1 MRWYEYKMETDDLYA
16 PDDLKAK
23 LLAMTDQLTE
33 EEKAQPMMKTDAPV
47 PAQSAPVQPK
57 KKLIRFPAKR
67 VGALAACLAV
77 CVVGYGAFATG
88 QIGLGA
94 KSSNPAAVM
103 AAGGADRAA
112 VDSPM
117 AADYSLNT
125 LSLESS
131 ADNGTAVYSEDDA
144 AAAAHSTDHAKI
156 IYTANLSLESKDYD
170 AARAALDAALA
181 EAGGYLESS
190 SEYSDAGD
198 SRSVSLTYRVPQQ
211 NYENF
216 LAAVAEAGNVT
227 YKNQQADDVTAQYMD
242 VETRLENLKNQRTRL
257 QQLQQQAD
265 NLSDLLEIESSLP
278 YGIFVFNWANPNQRS
293 WGLPMLGFDLVG
305 RNNQIRSY
313 VPNKDGITDMY
324 EMGVAMTHSVSV
336 NKVFN
341 GAGIRFNYTGID
353 YDGMLKNFDNM
364 KRHTFDLRVNMDL
377 AKWLSSEISVNYQLE
392 TADNRDYKGDSNRN
406 PMRAIMNMPRDVVME
421 ELLPWKR
428 ETGEAFTRGNGFYNP
443 YWLLNEISNGDGRN
457 NFRGNLTLNI
467 KPIQGMNIRLRASV
481 EKANKNGWKFDN
493 YYTMWDI
500 DGQYETFR
508 EASNN
513 YNYEGVISYNRNIK
527 KVSLSANLG
536 TSMQKNDWYKLWNTT
551 ANFPH

>member
-33 EEKAQPMMKTDAPV
+33 EEKAQPMMKTAAPV

-94 KSSNPAAVM
+94 KSSSPAVYYSADSTAAAM

-125 LSLESS
+125 MALESG

-198 SRSVSLTYRVPQQ
+198 SRSVSLTYRVPQA
-211 NYENF
+211 NYQSF
-216 LAAVAEAGNVT
+216 LDAVAAAANVT
-227 YKNQQADDVTAQYMD
+227 YRSQQADDVTTQYMD
-242 VETRLENLKNQRTRL
+242 VSARLSNLQAQRTRL
-257 QQLQQQAD
+257 QQLQAQAET
-265 NLSDLLEIESSLP
+265 LSDLLQIEDSLTEVQSQIESWQSQLDW
-278 YGIFVFNWANPNQRS
+278 YSDQVQQCT
-293 WGLPMLGFDLVG
+293 V
-305 RNNQIRSY
+305 Y
-313 VPNKDGITDMY
+313 
-324 EMGVAMTHSVSV
+324 
-336 NKVFN
+336 
-341 GAGIRFNYTGID
+341 ID
-353 YDGMLKNFDNM
+353 
-364 KRHTFDLRVNMDL
+364 
-377 AKWLSSEISVNYQLE
+377 
-392 TADNRDYKGDSNRN
+392 
-406 PMRAIMNMPRDVVME
+406 
-421 ELLPWKR
+421 
-428 ETGEAFTRGNGFYNP
+428 
-443 YWLLNEISNGDGRN
+443 LNEVQTYTPADEGFFSRIGTALVSGWGNFVNGLQQ
-457 NFRGNLTLNI
+457 FVVAL
-467 KPIQGMNIRLRASV
+467 ASV
-481 EKANKNGWKFDN
+481 WPLAVLACAAVAVALAW
-493 YYTMWDI
+493 
-500 DGQYETFR
+500 R
-508 EASNN
+508 
-513 YNYEGVISYNRNIK
+513 K
-527 KVSLSANLG
+527 KHP
-536 TSMQKNDWYKLWNTT
+536 KK
-551 ANFPH
+551 

>member
-67 VGALAACLAV
+67 VGVLAACLAV

-94 KSSNPAAVM
+94 KSSSPAVYYS
-103 AAGGADRAA
+103 

-125 LSLESS
+125 MALESG

-265 NLSDLLEIESSLP
+265 NLSDLLEIESSLTDVQSQ
-278 YGIFVFNWANPNQRS
+278 IES
-293 WGLPMLGFDLVG
+293 W
-305 RNNQIRSY
+305 QSQ
-313 VPNKDGITDMY
+313 
-324 EMGVAMTHSVSV
+324 
-336 NKVFN
+336 
-341 GAGIRFNYTGID
+341 
-353 YDGMLKNFDNM
+353 
-364 KRHTFDLRVNMDL
+364 MD
-377 AKWLSSEISVNYQLE
+377 WYNDQV
-392 TADNRDYKGDSNRN
+392 
-406 PMRAIMNMPRDVVME
+406 E
-421 ELLPWKR
+421 EC
-428 ETGEAFTRGNGFYNP
+428 TVY
-443 YWLLNEISNGDGRN
+443 
-457 NFRGNLTLNI
+457 
-467 KPIQGMNIRLRASV
+467 
-481 EKANKNGWKFDN
+481 
-493 YYTMWDI
+493 
-500 DGQYETFR
+500 
-508 EASNN
+508 
-513 YNYEGVISYNRNIK
+513 
-527 KVSLSANLG
+527 VSLSEVSTYSPPSEGFGSRFVSALSAG
-536 TSMQKNDWYKLWNTT
+536 WQ
-551 ANFPH
+551 NFVGGLQQVIVALAGAWPVVVIAAAACAGFVVWKKKKK

>member
-33 EEKAQPMMKTDAPV
+33 EEKAQPMMKTAAPV

-57 KKLIRFPAKR
+57 KKLIRFSAKR

-94 KSSNPAAVM
+94 KSSSPAVYYSADSTAAVM
-103 AAGGADRAA
+103 AAGGVDRAA

-117 AADYSLNT
+117 AADYSLDT
-125 LSLESS
+125 MALESS
-131 ADNGTAVYSEDDA
+131 ADNGVSTFSADDA
-144 AAAAHSTDHAKI
+144 AAVEGAHSTDSASAKI

-211 NYENF
+211 NYETF

-265 NLSDLLEIESSLP
+265 NLSDLLEIESSLTDVQSQ
-278 YGIFVFNWANPNQRS
+278 IES
-293 WGLPMLGFDLVG
+293 W
-305 RNNQIRSY
+305 QSQ
-313 VPNKDGITDMY
+313 
-324 EMGVAMTHSVSV
+324 
-336 NKVFN
+336 
-341 GAGIRFNYTGID
+341 
-353 YDGMLKNFDNM
+353 
-364 KRHTFDLRVNMDL
+364 MD
-377 AKWLSSEISVNYQLE
+377 WYNDQV
-392 TADNRDYKGDSNRN
+392 
-406 PMRAIMNMPRDVVME
+406 E
-421 ELLPWKR
+421 EC
-428 ETGEAFTRGNGFYNP
+428 T
-443 YWLLNEISNGDGRN
+443 
-457 NFRGNLTLNI
+457 
-467 KPIQGMNIRLRASV
+467 V
-481 EKANKNGWKFDN
+481 C
-493 YYTMWDI
+493 
-500 DGQYETFR
+500 
-508 EASNN
+508 
-513 YNYEGVISYNRNIK
+513 
-527 KVSLSANLG
+527 VSLSEVSTYSPPSEGFGSRFVSALSAG
-536 TSMQKNDWYKLWNTT
+536 WQ
-551 ANFPH
+551 NFVDGLQQVIVALAGAWPVVVIAAAACAGFVVWKKKKK

>member
-94 KSSNPAAVM
+94 KSSSPAVYYSADSTAAVM

-125 LSLESS
+125 MALESG

-144 AAAAHSTDHAKI
+144 TAAAHSTDHAKI

-198 SRSVSLTYRVPQQ
+198 SRSVSLTYRVPQA
-211 NYENF
+211 NYQSF
-216 LAAVAEAGNVT
+216 LDAVAQAGNVT
-227 YKNQQADDVTAQYMD
+227 YKSQQAEDVTTQYMD
-242 VETRLENLKNQRTRL
+242 IEARLDSLKEQRARL
-257 QQLQQQAD
+257 QELKASAD
-265 NLSDLLEIESSLP
+265 NLSDLLQIESSLSD
-278 YGIFVFNWANPNQRS
+278 VQ
-293 WGLPMLGFDLVG
+293 
-305 RNNQIRSY
+305 
-313 VPNKDGITDMY
+313 
-324 EMGVAMTHSVSV
+324 
-336 NKVFN
+336 
-341 GAGIRFNYTGID
+341 
-353 YDGMLKNFDNM
+353 
-364 KRHTFDLRVNMDL
+364 
-377 AKWLSSEISVNYQLE
+377 YQLE
-392 TADNRDYKGDSNRN
+392 SYQSQLDWYSRQVECCTVYLSLEEVQTYT
-406 PMRAIMNMPRDVVME
+406 PVE
-421 ELLPWKR
+421 EL
-428 ETGEAFTRGNGFYNP
+428 
-443 YWLLNEISNGDGRN
+443 
-457 NFRGNLTLNI
+457 
-467 KPIQGMNIRLRASV
+467 
-481 EKANKNGWKFDN
+481 
-493 YYTMWDI
+493 
-500 DGQYETFR
+500 
-508 EASNN
+508 
-513 YNYEGVISYNRNIK
+513 
-527 KVSLSANLG
+527 SLI
-536 TSMQKNDWYKLWNTT
+536 
-551 ANFPH
+551 HI

>member
-1 MRWYEYKMETDDLYA
+1 MRWYEYKMEVDDLHA
-16 PDDLKAK
+16 PEHLKAK

-33 EEKAQPMMKTDAPV
+33 EEKAQPMMKTAAPV

-94 KSSNPAAVM
+94 KSSSPAVYYSADSTAAAM

-125 LSLESS
+125 MALESG

-190 SEYSDAGD
+190 
-198 SRSVSLTYRVPQQ
+198 SLTYRVPQQ

-265 NLSDLLEIESSLP
+265 NLSDLLEIESSLTDVQSQ
-278 YGIFVFNWANPNQRS
+278 IES
-293 WGLPMLGFDLVG
+293 W
-305 RNNQIRSY
+305 QSQ
-313 VPNKDGITDMY
+313 
-324 EMGVAMTHSVSV
+324 
-336 NKVFN
+336 
-341 GAGIRFNYTGID
+341 
-353 YDGMLKNFDNM
+353 
-364 KRHTFDLRVNMDL
+364 MD
-377 AKWLSSEISVNYQLE
+377 WYNDQV
-392 TADNRDYKGDSNRN
+392 
-406 PMRAIMNMPRDVVME
+406 E
-421 ELLPWKR
+421 EC
-428 ETGEAFTRGNGFYNP
+428 TVY
-443 YWLLNEISNGDGRN
+443 
-457 NFRGNLTLNI
+457 
-467 KPIQGMNIRLRASV
+467 
-481 EKANKNGWKFDN
+481 
-493 YYTMWDI
+493 
-500 DGQYETFR
+500 
-508 EASNN
+508 
-513 YNYEGVISYNRNIK
+513 
-527 KVSLSANLG
+527 VSLSEVSTYSPPSEGFGSRFVSALSAG
-536 TSMQKNDWYKLWNTT
+536 WQ
-551 ANFPH
+551 NFVGGLQQVIVALAGAWPVVVIAAAACAGFVVWKKKKK

>member
-33 EEKAQPMMKTDAPV
+33 EEKAQPMMKTAAPV

-94 KSSNPAAVM
+94 KSSSPAVYYSADSTAAAM

-125 LSLESS
+125 MALESG

-265 NLSDLLEIESSLP
+265 NLSDLLEIESSLTDVQSQIESWQSQLDWYSNQVSCCTVYITLNEVETLTP
-278 YGIFVFNWANPNQRS
+278 TSTSFGAKLLAALRNGWTGFVSGAQAVAVF
-293 WGLPMLGFDLVG
+293 LVG
-305 RNNQIRSY
+305 AWPAIL
-313 VPNKDGITDMY
+313 I
-324 EMGVAMTHSVSV
+324 
-336 NKVFN
+336 
-341 GAGIRFNYTGID
+341 GA
-353 YDGMLKNFDNM
+353 
-364 KRHTFDLRVNMDL
+364 VC
-377 AKWLSSEISVNYQLE
+377 
-392 TADNRDYKGDSNRN
+392 
-406 PMRAIMNMPRDVVME
+406 
-421 ELLPWKR
+421 
-428 ETGEAFTRGNGFYNP
+428 
-443 YWLLNEISNGDGRN
+443 
-457 NFRGNLTLNI
+457 
-467 KPIQGMNIRLRASV
+467 
-481 EKANKNGWKFDN
+481 
-493 YYTMWDI
+493 
-500 DGQYETFR
+500 
-508 EASNN
+508 
-513 YNYEGVISYNRNIK
+513 GVIYYRVRHPK
-527 KVSLSANLG
+527 K
-536 TSMQKNDWYKLWNTT
+536 KK
-551 ANFPH
+551 